1 VKNIEAK
8 ELRNPIANR
17 ATPTTVGGPPVKILL
32 IEDDPDDELIV
43 RASLTRARWA
53 TFVVEWA
60 ERLST
65 GLDRL
70 GRGGIDVVLL
80 DLSLP
85 DSSGTETF
93 HQVHAQAPDVPIVVL
108 TGLEDEVLGAK
119 LIREGGQDYL
129 VKGQINSTLLTRSIN
144 YAIERQRAEEVIKR
158 LAEETAVLAEIGR
171 IISSSLEIAQV
182 YERFSE
188 QVLKLIP
195 CDRIAVNLVD
205 LEQGRLETAYVY
217 GADVP
222 GQQPGDTSPLDGT
235 YIKGLDR
242 ARSGLVIQGL
252 AREEMAERYPDLV
265 RSVQVGFQSYL
276 AVPLISR
283 DRVIGVLQLSSAR
296 PNAYSEGDL
305 GLLDRIG
312 AQIAG
317 AIASSQLYAQIK
329 QAEEALRQ
337 QAKELTRSNK
347 ELEQFAYVAS
357 HDLQEPLRMVTS
369 YVQILAEDYEGRL
382 GADAD
387 RFINYAVDGANR
399 MKVLINDLLEYS
411 RVGSQGKPFESTH
424 CEEVVEQVISDLEGA
439 IKESGGKVTWEGLPT
454 VMADATQLAQ
464 LLRNLVGN
472 GIKFRGEAPP
482 HVQVSAELASSGAR
496 PSEAREN
503 ARQEWLF
510 SVRDNGIGIAPKHFE
525 RIFEMFQRLHHRSEY
540 PGTGIG
546 LAICQKIVERHGGRI
561 WVESE
566 LGEGSTFYFTIP
578 LRKEDG
584 PVRWPSA
591 SRAR

>member
-1 VKNIEAK
+1 MRNIAAEEK
-8 ELRNPIANR
+8 RNPIANK
-17 ATPTTVGGPPVKILL
+17 ASPTTVGGPPIKILL

-43 RASLTRARWA
+43 RVSLTQAKWA
-53 TFVVEWA
+53 KFVLEWA

-93 HQVHAQAPDVPIVVL
+93 YQVRAQALDLPIVVL
-108 TGLEDEVLGAK
+108 TGLEDEVLGAE

-129 VKGQINSTLLTRSIN
+129 VKGQLNSTLLTRSIN
-144 YAIERQRAEEVIKR
+144 YAIERKRAEEVIKR
-158 LAEETAVLAEIGR
+158 LAKETAVLAEIGR

-205 LEQGRLETAYVY
+205 LEQGRCESAYVY

-222 GQQPGDTSPLDGT
+222 GRQSGDTSPLDGT
-235 YIKGLDR
+235 YVE
-242 ARSGLVIQGL
+242 GLVRVRTGLVVQGL
-252 AREEMAERYPDLV
+252 AREEIAQRYPDLV
-265 RSVQVGFQSYL
+265 PSLQAGLQSYL
-276 AVPLISR
+276 DVPLISR
-283 DRVIGVLQLSSAR
+283 NRVIGALQVRSAS
-296 PNAYSEGDL
+296 PNAYTDRDL
-305 GLLDRIG
+305 RLLERIG

-317 AIASSQLYAQIK
+317 AIAGSQLYSQIK
-329 QAEEALRQ
+329 QAEEALKQ
-337 QAKELTRSNK
+337 QAKELTRSNA

-369 YVQILAEDYEGRL
+369 YVQILAQDYEDRL
-382 GADAD
+382 DADAD
-387 RFINYAVDGANR
+387 RYINYAVDGANR
-399 MKVLINDLLEYS
+399 MKVLIDDLLEFS
-411 RVGSQGKPFESTH
+411 RVGSQGKPFEPTN
-424 CEEVVEQVISDLEGA
+424 CGDVMEQVISDLEEA
-439 IKESGGKVTWEGLPT
+439 IKESRGKVTWESLPT

-482 HVQVSAELASSGAR
+482 HVHVSAEFANSGAALG
-496 PSEAREN
+496 EAQETTWE
-503 ARQEWLF
+503 EWLF
-510 SVRDNGIGIAPKHFE
+510 SVCDNGIGIAPKHYK
-525 RIFEMFQRLHHRSEY
+525 RIFQMFQRLHHRSEY

-546 LAICQKIVERHGGRI
+546 LAVCQKIVERHEGRI

-566 LGEGSTFYFTIP
+566 PGKGSTFYFTIP
-578 LRKEDG
+578 FRKEDG
-584 PVRWPSA
+584 PGRWPWA
-591 SRAR
+591 SRTP

>member
-1 VKNIEAK
+1 VRNIEAN
-8 ELRNPIANR
+8 ELRDSIANR
-17 ATPTTVGGPPVKILL
+17 AAPTTVGGPPVSILL

-43 RASLTRARWA
+43 RANLTRAKWA
-53 TFVVEWA
+53 RFVVEWA

-70 GRGGIDVVLL
+70 GRGAFDVVLL

-85 DSSGTETF
+85 DSLGTETF
-93 HQVHAQAPDVPIVVL
+93 YRVHAQAPDVPIVVL
-108 TGLEDEVLGAK
+108 TGLEDEILGAE
-119 LIREGGQDYL
+119 LIREGAQDYL
-129 VKGQINSTLLTRSIN
+129 VKGQINSTLLTRSIH
-144 YAIERQRAEEVIKR
+144 YAIERKRAEEVIKR
-158 LAEETAVLAEIGR
+158 MAEETAVLAEIGR

-182 YERFSE
+182 YERFSG

-205 LEQGRLETAYVY
+205 LAQGRLETAYVH
-217 GADVP
+217 GAQIP

-235 YIKGLDR
+235 YIEGLVN
-242 ARSGLVIQGL
+242 ARTGRVIQGL
-252 AREEMAERYPDLV
+252 AREQVAEQYPGLA
-265 RSVQVGFQSYL
+265 RSMQAGLQSHL
-276 AVPLISR
+276 SVPLISR
-283 DRVIGVLQLSSAR
+283 DTVIGILQLSSTR
-296 PNAYSEGDL
+296 PDAYTEGDL
-305 GLLDRIG
+305 RLLDRIG

-347 ELEQFAYVAS
+347 DLEQFAYVAS

-369 YVQILAEDYEGRL
+369 YVQILAQDYEGRL
-382 GADAD
+382 DADAN
-387 RFINYAVDGANR
+387 RFIGYAVDGANR
-399 MKVLINDLLEYS
+399 MKVLIDDLLEFS
-411 RVGSQGKPFESTH
+411 RVGSQGKPFEPTH
-424 CEEVVEQVISDLEGA
+424 CGEVMEQVVSDLEGA
-439 IKESGGKVTWEGLPT
+439 IRESGGKVTWEGLPT

-464 LLRNLVGN
+464 LLRNLAGN

-482 HVQVSAELASSGAR
+482 HVHVSAEPVSDAAT
-496 PSEAREN
+496 PSEARN
-503 ARQEWLF
+503 DTRQEWLF
-510 SVRDNGIGIAPKHFE
+510 SVSDNGIGIAPRHYD
-525 RIFEMFQRLHHRSEY
+525 RIFQMFQRLHHRSEY

-578 LRKEDG
+578 LCEEDG
-584 PVRWPSA
+584 PVR
-591 SRAR
+591 